1 MAVYHHGVEV
11 HETTDLSTLIRD
23 IDTSVIG
30 IVCTAEDADPEAFPL
45 DTPY

>member
-30 IVCTAEDADPEAFPL
+30 LPRCLRVPQK
-45 DTPY
+45 